1 MLGYDRRSPLRTYSL
16 IMGAIVVVLGLV
28 YLCWSTVAYGKFVEE
43 KVLAEA
49 RTLSVEA
56 ASAWDYINEA
66 QDAINYN
73 ADGTYDFKGVY
84 CTVAGKSIAR
94 KFTMRSQ
101 GYEISYV
108 RDNPRS
114 AHDAP
119 DAFESRALAAFANS
133 DDSEYYAVEREG
145 ESGPVFRYLV
155 PLKAEFN
162 CLQCHGE
169 PAGEPD
175 VTGHAREGMV
185 LGDLAGAVSISIPM
199 QAYQSESQ
207 ERVLQAMVFVVAL
220 LVAAIIVV
228 RLALRRLV
236 VEPLE
241 RENETLH
248 DENKMKTDFLDSVS
262 HDMRTPLSSIIA
274 FTDLWEEKL
283 RAQGKE
289 KAVEPDDE
297 EALML
302 AEIRAN
308 SRILLNMVGNTLDAS
323 RLESGRFA
331 FSFQEL
337 DVADVLQSVIVAI
350 GPVAKKRDVVI
361 TRRFDMDV
369 PLVVTDEAALQKIV
383 MNLVSNAVKFSPD
396 DGEVVVVMEP
406 AQDGGVSI
414 AVLDRGPGISE
425 ADRCRIFERFA
436 QATEGAKGPTG
447 GVGLGLYVSATLAE
461 ALGVKLEVAAREGG
475 GSIFRLYVP
484 SEPPR
489 IAGDDSLCGGAVRE
503 GAPSRGKDEERQ

>member
-1 MLGYDRRSPLRTYSL
+1 MLGQNRRSPLRTYSL

-49 RTLSVEA
+49 RTLSIEA
-56 ASAWDYINEA
+56 SSAWDYINEA

-119 DAFESRALAAFANS
+119 DAFESQALAAFAGS
-133 DDSEYYAVEREG
+133 DDSEYYAVERDG

-175 VTGHAREGMV
+175 VTGHAREGMA

-274 FTDLWEEKL
+274 FTDLWEERLKT
-283 RAQGKE
+283 RDGE
-289 KAVEPDDE
+289 KTPGADDE

-323 RLESGRFA
+323 RLEAGRFT

-350 GPVAKKRDVVI
+350 GPVAKKRDIVL

-369 PLVVTDEAALQKIV
+369 PLVVTDETALQKIV
-383 MNLVSNAVKFSPD
+383 MNLVGNAVKFSPD
-396 DGEVVVVMEP
+396 GGEVVVAMET
-406 AQDGGVSI
+406 AQGGGVSI

-425 ADRCRIFERFA
+425 ADRRRVFERFA
-436 QATEGAKGPTG
+436 QATDGSRGASG

-461 ALGVKLEVAAREGG
+461 ALGAKLEVSTREGG
-475 GSIFRLYVP
+475 GSIFRLCVP
-484 SEPPR
+484 PAPDR
-489 IAGDDSLCGGAVRE
+489 IADDGSLRSGAARE
-503 GAPSRGKDEERQ
+503 DAPTRGKDKERQ